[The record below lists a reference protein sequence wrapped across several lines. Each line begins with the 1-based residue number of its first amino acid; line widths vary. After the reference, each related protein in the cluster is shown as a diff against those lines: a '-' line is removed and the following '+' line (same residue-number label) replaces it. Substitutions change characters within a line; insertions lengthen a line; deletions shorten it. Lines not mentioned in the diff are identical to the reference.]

1 MTVIARIWEI
11 HEKTCWFS
19 SLSNKPYFIFKPAYY
34 FFKNRSTVFALLD
47 MYGLLFLPFQVLSM
61 AYNIEYGL
69 FSIEKSSKLL
79 KEKA

>member
-1 MTVIARIWEI
+1 M
-11 HEKTCWFS
+11 
-19 SLSNKPYFIFKPAYY
+19 AYY

-69 FSIEKSSKLL
+69 FSIGNLEKSSKLL

>member
-1 MTVIARIWEI
+1 M
-11 HEKTCWFS
+11 
-19 SLSNKPYFIFKPAYY
+19 AYY

>member
-1 MTVIARIWEI
+1 M
-11 HEKTCWFS
+11 
-19 SLSNKPYFIFKPAYY
+19 AYY

-69 FSIEKSSKLL
+69 LKNLEKSSTLL
-79 KEKA
+79 REKA